1 MGWDSS
7 YLLMTH
13 FDGLIRMVLDN
24 LGFWALDDMII

>member
-13 FDGLIRMVLDN
+13 FDGLIRVVLDN
-24 LGFWALDDMII
+24 LAFWTLDGMTI